1 MDWWSSGIIL
11 YEFLIGC
18 VPFFGE
24 TPEELF
30 SHVVNDD
37 IEWPSE
43 SDWPVPVEAKD
54 LITALLQQNPRDR
67 LGTAGGA
74 EVKAH
79 PFFDRLDWNSLLRQK
94 AGFVPQLDDDND
106 TSYFDTRAD
115 RYCHDD
121 ASADLEL
128 ELETTEGGGTMT
140 PQLFGS
146 FSSCSPRYKKSHG
159 LFLDAKSNDS
169 GSGTSDHSESCG
181 SLSAGEDKSLTLA
194 PIQQTPESTEN
205 EDSSPQ
211 LQRRRRMLHRELK
224 SLPRFS
230 IAVDSETG
238 GGRCITPVGVATPDH
253 VRELS
258 PVDEGDRT
266 SDPTPPPSAAILTTC
281 PSGGSDGGGVRP
293 KNVFPPS
300 FSPSSA
306 VKHRHSRSSSAKND
320 PSSTSGLSLVISLAD
335 EGPIQSPGGG
345 SSTASSRDTSP
356 CRELSPTITGNLKPP
371 IVLRRAPRGF
381 GFTLRAIR
389 VYLGDTD
396 FYTVHH
402 LVMAVDEGSP
412 ALEAGLRP
420 GDLITHIN
428 GEPIQGL
435 FHTQVRFQSFSM
447 IDRNL
452 IDTLIGCLYFE

>member
-43 SDWPVPVEAKD
+43 SDWPVPAEAKD

-115 RYCHDD
+115 RYCHEDP
-121 ASADLEL
+121 SADLDLEL
-128 ELETTEGGGTMT
+128 EATEAGATT

-159 LFLDAKSNDS
+159 LFLDAKSSNDS
-169 GSGTSDHSESCG
+169 GSGASDHSESCG

-194 PIQQTPESTEN
+194 TIQQTPESTEN

-230 IAVDSETG
+230 ISVESESG
-238 GGRCITPVGVATPDH
+238 NRCMTPVSTPDH

-266 SDPTPPPSAAILTTC
+266 TTDSTTPPTSAGVIQ
-281 PSGGSDGGGVRP
+281 SVFGGARP
-293 KNVFPPS
+293 KNTPLLNTQS
-300 FSPSSA
+300 SLSPNLSKQRRPTRNESA
-306 VKHRHSRSSSAKND
+306 
-320 PSSTSGLSLVISLAD
+320 TSGLSLVISLAD
-335 EGPIQSPGGG
+335 EGPMQSPGGG

-356 CRELSPTITGNLKPP
+356 CRELSPTITGSLKPP

-389 VYLGDTD
+389 VYLGDSD

-435 FHTQVRFQSFSM
+435 FHTQVINTVITKRNHGSSFF
-447 IDRNL
+447 
-452 IDTLIGCLYFE
+452 LYISFLFC

>member
-1 MDWWSSGIIL
+1 M
-11 YEFLIGC
+11 
-18 VPFFGE
+18 
-24 TPEELF
+24 
-30 SHVVNDD
+30 
-37 IEWPSE
+37 
-43 SDWPVPVEAKD
+43 
-54 LITALLQQNPRDR
+54 
-67 LGTAGGA
+67 
-74 EVKAH
+74 
-79 PFFDRLDWNSLLRQK
+79 
-94 AGFVPQLDDDND
+94 PQLDDDND

-121 ASADLEL
+121 ASGDLEL
-128 ELETTEGGGTMT
+128 ELETTEGGATT

-159 LFLDAKSNDS
+159 LFLDAKSSNDS
-169 GSGTSDHSESCG
+169 GSGASDHSESCG

-230 IAVDSETG
+230 IAVESESG
-238 GGRCITPVGVATPDH
+238 SRCMTPVSTPDH

-258 PVDEGDRT
+258 PVDEGDRNT
-266 SDPTPPPSAAILTTC
+266 SDPTPPTSAGIHLSA
-281 PSGGSDGGGVRP
+281 SGGARP
-293 KNVFPPS
+293 KNMLAQS
-300 FSPSSA
+300 FSPNL
-306 VKHRHSRSSSAKND
+306 KHRTTRGSKND
-320 PSSTSGLSLVISLAD
+320 GATPGLSLVISLAE
-335 EGPIQSPGGG
+335 EGPVESPGGG

-389 VYLGDTD
+389 VYIGDTD

-402 LVMAVDEGSP
+402 LVMAVDDGSP

-435 FHTQVRFQSFSM
+435 FHTQV
-447 IDRNL
+447 NK
-452 IDTLIGCLYFE
+452 

>member
-1 MDWWSSGIIL
+1 MRLQSETSIFSIFLLLIYPGKPVDWWSSGIIL

-79 PFFDRLDWNSLLRQK
+79 PFFARLDWNSLLRQK

-121 ASADLEL
+121 ASGDLEL
-128 ELETTEGGGTMT
+128 ELETTEGGATT

-159 LFLDAKSNDS
+159 LFLDAKSSNDS
-169 GSGTSDHSESCG
+169 GSGASDHSESCG

-230 IAVDSETG
+230 IAVESEAG
-238 GGRCITPVGVATPDH
+238 SRCMTPVSTPDH

-258 PVDEGDRT
+258 PVDEGDRNT
-266 SDPTPPPSAAILTTC
+266 SDPTPPTSAGIHLSA
-281 PSGGSDGGGVRP
+281 SGGARP
-293 KNVFPPS
+293 KNVLAQS
-300 FSPSSA
+300 FSPNL
-306 VKHRHSRSSSAKND
+306 KHRTTRGSKND
-320 PSSTSGLSLVISLAD
+320 GTTSGLSLVISLAD
-335 EGPIQSPGGG
+335 EGPVESPGGG

-435 FHTQVRFQSFSM
+435 FHTQV
-447 IDRNL
+447 NK
-452 IDTLIGCLYFE
+452 